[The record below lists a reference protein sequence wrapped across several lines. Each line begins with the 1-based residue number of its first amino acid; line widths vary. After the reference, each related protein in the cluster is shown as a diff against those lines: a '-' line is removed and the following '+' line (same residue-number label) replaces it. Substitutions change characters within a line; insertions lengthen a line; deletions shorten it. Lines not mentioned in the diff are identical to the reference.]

1 MSSVLNSKE
10 RNRAFLKFLFFFII
24 SVWLIVGAVY
34 FNMKVPHKENA
45 VLREQVMRY
54 RAQSLAQERFV
65 TSMDQAKV
73 LIDSLKQPGVNSM
86 YLNQQIAG
94 KLRELTDL
102 QYKDS
107 SMYSRMNK
115 NVLDLYLRYQDATNK
130 VVSMGDLPKQLED
143 YKTRFEQSQRD
154 LDQARRDLDLLRRA
168 STAAGF

>member
-1 MSSVLNSKE
+1 MPSVLNSKE

-24 SVWLIVGAVY
+24 AVWLIVGAVY
-34 FNMKVPHKENA
+34 FNMKVPHKENN
-45 VLREQVMRY
+45 VLREQVLRY
-54 RAQSLAQERFV
+54 RAQSIAQERFV
-65 TSMDQAKV
+65 SSMDQAKV

-130 VVSMGDLPKQLED
+130 VVSMGNLPQQLED

>member
-1 MSSVLNSKE
+1 
-10 RNRAFLKFLFFFII
+10 
-24 SVWLIVGAVY
+24 
-34 FNMKVPHKENA
+34 
-45 VLREQVMRY
+45 LREQVTRY
-54 RAQSLAQERFV
+54 RNQSIAQEKFV
-65 TSMDQAKV
+65 SSMDQAKV

-86 YLNQQIAG
+86 YLNQQIAA

-143 YKTRFEQSQRD
+143 YKGKYEQTQRD
-154 LDQARRDLDLLRRA
+154 LDQARRDIDLLRRA
-168 STAAGF
+168 SNAAGF

>member
-1 MSSVLNSKE
+1 M
-10 RNRAFLKFLFFFII
+10 RIPF
-24 SVWLIVGAVY
+24 
-34 FNMKVPHKENA
+34 KEND
-45 VLREQVMRY
+45 VLREQVTRY
-54 RAQSLAQERFV
+54 RNQTVAQERFV
-65 TSMDQAKV
+65 NSMDQAKI

-86 YLNQQIAG
+86 YLNQQIAA

-143 YKTRFEQSQRD
+143 YKGKYEQTQRD
-154 LDQARRDLDLLRRA
+154 LDQARRDIDLLRRA

>member
-1 MSSVLNSKE
+1 MPSVLNSRE
-10 RNRAFLKFLFFFII
+10 RNRAFLKFLFFFVI

-34 FNMKVPHKENA
+34 FNMRVPHKENL
-45 VLREQVMRY
+45 VLREQVTRY
-54 RAQSLAQERFV
+54 RTQSLAQEKFV
-65 TSMDQAKV
+65 SSMDQAKV

-86 YLNQQIAG
+86 YINQQIAV

-130 VVSMGDLPKQLED
+130 MVSMGDLPKQLED
-143 YKTRFEQSQRD
+143 YKAKYEQAQRD
-154 LDQARRDLDLLRRA
+154 LDQAKRDIDLLRRA
-168 STAAGF
+168 TTAGSY

>member
-10 RNRAFLKFLFFFII
+10 RNRAFLKFLFFFVI
-24 SVWLIVGAVY
+24 SVWLSVGAVY

-54 RAQSLAQERFV
+54 RVQSLAQERFV

-107 SMYSRMNK
+107 SMFSRMNK

-143 YKTRFEQSQRD
+143 YKARFEQSQRD

-168 STAAGF
+168 SAAAGF

>member
-1 MSSVLNSKE
+1 MPSVLNSRE
-10 RNRAFLKFLFFFII
+10 RNRAFFKFLFFFVI

-34 FNMKVPHKENA
+34 FNMRVPHKENL

-54 RAQSLAQERFV
+54 RAQSLAQEKFV

-86 YLNQQIAG
+86 YINQQIAA

-130 VVSMGDLPKQLED
+130 TVSMGDLPKQLED
-143 YKTRFEQSQRD
+143 YKSRYEQTQRD
-154 LDQARRDLDLLRRA
+154 LDQAKRDIDLLRRA
-168 STAAGF
+168 TTAGTY

>member
-1 MSSVLNSKE
+1 MSSVINSKE

>member
-24 SVWLIVGAVY
+24 SIWLIVGAVY
-34 FNMKVPHKENA
+34 FDMRVPSKENE

-54 RAQSLAQERFV
+54 RTQSVAQEKFV
-65 TSMDQAKV
+65 VSMDQAKM

-102 QYKDS
+102 QYRDS
-107 SMYSRMNK
+107 SMFSRMNK

-143 YKTRFEQSQRD
+143 YKSRFEQSQRD

-168 STAAGF
+168 NTAAGF

>member
-1 MSSVLNSKE
+1 MPSVLNSRE
-10 RNRAFLKFLFFFII
+10 RNRAFLKFLFFFVI

-34 FNMKVPHKENA
+34 FNMRVPHKENQ

-54 RAQSLAQERFV
+54 RTQSLAQEKFV
-65 TSMDQAKV
+65 SSMDQAKV

-86 YLNQQIAG
+86 YLNQQIAA

-130 VVSMGDLPKQLED
+130 MVSMGDLPKQLED
-143 YKTRFEQSQRD
+143 YKSRYEQTQRD
-154 LDQARRDLDLLRRA
+154 LDQAKRDIDLLRRA
-168 STAAGF
+168 STAGGF

>member
-1 MSSVLNSKE
+1 M
-10 RNRAFLKFLFFFII
+10 RIPF
-24 SVWLIVGAVY
+24 
-34 FNMKVPHKENA
+34 KEND
-45 VLREQVMRY
+45 VLREQVTRY
-54 RAQSLAQERFV
+54 RNQSVAQERFV
-65 TSMDQAKV
+65 NSMDQAKI

-86 YLNQQIAG
+86 YLNQQIAA

-107 SMYSRMNK
+107 SMFSRMNK

-143 YKTRFEQSQRD
+143 YKGKYEQTQRD
-154 LDQARRDLDLLRRA
+154 LDQARRDIDLLRRA

>member
-34 FNMKVPHKENA
+34 FNMQVPYKENN
-45 VLREQVMRY
+45 VLREQVTRY
-54 RAQSLAQERFV
+54 RNQSIAQEKFV
-65 TSMDQAKV
+65 SSMDQAKV

-130 VVSMGDLPKQLED
+130 VVSMGDLPKQLDD

>member
-1 MSSVLNSKE
+1 MPTVLNHKE

-24 SVWLIVGAVY
+24 SVWLIVGAIY
-34 FNMKVPHKENA
+34 FDMRIPYKEND
-45 VLREQVMRY
+45 VLREQVTRY
-54 RAQSLAQERFV
+54 RNQSIAQEKFV
-65 TSMDQAKV
+65 SSMDQAKV

-86 YLNQQIAG
+86 YLNQQVAA

-143 YKTRFEQSQRD
+143 YKGKYEQTQRD
-154 LDQARRDLDLLRRA
+154 LDQARRDIDLLRRA
-168 STAAGF
+168 NTAAGF